1 MTNRHITHF
10 MLIGIGLYV
19 FGLVLF
25 ISGGKDAANDEE
37 VLTRNDRQVAQ
48 NTYHHKWKFHGDNST
63 ENVMKTL
70 KYSKKQEFYNRSK
83 HKRKMVKNYKI
94 GHFKNRKIYNRKNSI
109 EKHMKK
115 SKKERNKKD
124 DFGKKEM
131 MKWQSLKN
139 LTFEERF
146 NVVFG
151 KHKLKK
157 KLIANKLQRTTTN
170 LIIDRLKIHANKQMI
185 KEQNDKMNNNNKLKP
200 QMFLHNSTL
209 TTYNAGFLEV
219 FDSVYVFSSYY
230 DNRQET
236 PYVRNVIIAR
246 SVKNIHEKLRCH
258 FWDPSLDR
266 WQFSELTFYETCEN
280 HLKAFAAY
288 IGSCEIPENVE
299 YDHTYIS
306 NQQETNI
313 EKLTAINIIQNKRDK
328 DPSGISVCVP
338 PLFGNIDSLRLLE
351 FIEFSILLG
360 IKHFTFYTQN
370 IPANILK
377 ILKHYENAGLVTV
390 INWPL
395 TMADEF
401 IWYHGQSA
409 SVWDCLY
416 RNMYIF
422 KHVAFIDIDE
432 FIFPRH
438 TETLTDFIQKQ
449 TERNYVK
456 YQEGTEICAYRFESA
471 YFDPI
476 NNDNPS
482 NIFDMSENIKNHLVT
497 LNSVHRREVIS
508 NIRTKMIVD
517 PIKIFELGIH
527 HVSKPMQEHFEV
539 DYVTPDLG
547 VIHHYRTCQSNYGV
561 RCYGSVREEHA
572 LRYQNRLAT
581 KIKWRL
587 YHLMKDE
594 IKLN

>member
-1 MTNRHITHF
+1 
-10 MLIGIGLYV
+10 MLIGLGLYV
-19 FGLVLF
+19 FGLILF

-37 VLTRNDRQVAQ
+37 MSTRNGRQVAK
-48 NTYHHKWKFHGDNST
+48 NTYHHKWKFYGDIST
-63 ENVMKTL
+63 ENSMKTL
-70 KYSKKQEFYNRSK
+70 KYSKKQELYNKSK

-94 GHFKNRKIYNRKNSI
+94 DNFKNRKIYRKNSI
-109 EKHMKK
+109 GKLDMKR
-115 SKKERNKKD
+115 SKKDRNKKD
-124 DFGKKEM
+124 NFGKKEM

-139 LTFEERF
+139 LTFEERV

-151 KHKLKK
+151 KHRVK
-157 KLIANKLQRTTTN
+157 NKLVVNKLHQTTN
-170 LIIDRLKIHANKQMI
+170 LNLGRLKIDVHANKQII
-185 KEQNDKMNNNNKLKP
+185 KAQSAKMSNNKLKP
-200 QMFLHNSTL
+200 KMFLHNSTL

-219 FDSVYVFSSYY
+219 FESVYVFSSYY

-236 PYVRNVIIAR
+236 PFVRNVIIAK
-246 SVKNIHEKLRCH
+246 SGKNIHEKLWCK

-266 WQFSELTFYETCEN
+266 WQFSELSFYETCEN
-280 HLKAFAAY
+280 HLKVFAAY
-288 IGSCEIPENVE
+288 VGSCEIPENVE
-299 YDHTYIS
+299 YDNIYIS
-306 NQQETNI
+306 NKQETNI
-313 EKLTAINIIQNKRDK
+313 EKLTAINVIKNGRDK
-328 DPSGISVCVP
+328 DPSGLSVCVP

-370 IPANILK
+370 ITGNILK

-390 INWPL
+390 INWSL
-395 TMADEF
+395 TMAEEF

-409 SVWDCLY
+409 AVWDCLY

-449 TERNYVK
+449 TERNYFT
-456 YQEGTEICAYRFESA
+456 YPEGTEICAYRFESA

-476 NNDNPS
+476 NNEIPS

-497 LNSVHRREVIS
+497 LNSVHRREVFS

-527 HVSKPMQEHFEV
+527 HVSKPMQEHFQV

-561 RCYGSVREEHA
+561 RCDGNVREEHA
-572 LRYQNRLAT
+572 LRYQNRLIT

-594 IKLN
+594 MKLN